1 MANFTSGSACLMVVL
16 LIFGAIRA
24 VPAAVYT
31 VGDSSGWSMAGDYGT
46 WATDKSF
53 AVGDTLVFNYSP
65 GHTVDEVSESDY
77 KTCTSGNSIATDSSG
92 ATSITLKTAGSHYF
106 ICGTPGH
113 CSGGMK
119 ISVNVAPSTTTGG
132 ATTPSISPSSSTTTT
147 TTTTTPSLASPAG
160 GAASTPS
167 TGGSTHVTQSS
178 SNSSAALSPPAVA
191 MLFTFCINVMFK
203 SFF

>member
-1 MANFTSGSACLMVVL
+1 MANFTSESACLMVVL

-77 KTCTSGNSIATDSSG
+77 KLCTSGNSIATDSSG

-119 ISVNVAPSTTTGG
+119 ISVNVAPSATGG
-132 ATTPSISPSSSTTTT
+132 ATTPSISPSSTTTT
-147 TTTTTPSLASPAG
+147 TPTPSLASPAG
-160 GAASTPS
+160 GAANTPS
-167 TGGSTHVTQSS
+167 TGGNTHVTQSS
-178 SNSSAALSPPAVA
+178 SNSSAALSPAVA